1 MFLGGLDAALTIT
14 GGNCKKYP
22 KVIIQNPPNV
32 KAFCCFSFFSL
43 HDSPSKTMKNAFCFI

>member
-1 MFLGGLDAALTIT
+1 MFLGGSDATLTIT

-32 KAFCCFSFFSL
+32 KDFCCFSFFSL
-43 HDSPSKTMKNAFCFI
+43 HDSPSQTMKNVFCFI